1 MPSNGRKT
9 LHRLAIIG
17 VLSLLVLT
25 TFSSGC
31 LEEDDPIPDM
41 TDWQVAMT
49 VNKFD
54 TNGVRP
60 VNVTELLFK
69 VNFGSIDKDPWM
81 IHESDGFVKGLDDTI
96 PIRIEARYDDGKNP
110 PDAFAIMG
118 SNNVITGGLVF
129 AEGKMTLEIN
139 GNDELYTID
148 RSSVI
153 GPLYHTEITAT
164 ITGEYGDLVL
174 YFNLREPS

>member
-1 MPSNGRKT
+1 MPNSGGST

-25 TFSSGC
+25 TFSTGC
-31 LEEDDPIPDM
+31 LEDEEPIPDM
-41 TDWQVAMT
+41 SDWGVAMT
-49 VNKFD
+49 ISMFD
-54 TNGVRP
+54 TNGERS

-69 VNFGSIDKDPWM
+69 VNFGTINKDPWHL
-81 IHESDGFVKGLDDTI
+81 HESDGFVKGQDDTI
-96 PIRIEARYDDGKNP
+96 HIRIEARYEDGKNP
-110 PDAFAIMG
+110 PEDFAIMG

-129 AEGKMTLEIN
+129 AKGKMSLELN
-139 GNDELYTID
+139 GNEELFTID

-164 ITGEYGDLVL
+164 ITGDYGDLVL
-174 YFNLREPS
+174 YFNLREPN

>member
-1 MPSNGRKT
+1 MPSNGKKT

-25 TFSSGC
+25 TFSAGC
-31 LEEDDPIPDM
+31 LEDDEPIPDM
-41 TDWQVAMT
+41 SDWRVSMT

-54 TNGVRP
+54 TNGVRS

-69 VNFGSIDKDPWM
+69 VNFGSIDKDPWL
-81 IHESDGFVKGLDDTI
+81 IQESDGFVKGIDDTH
-96 PIRIEARYDDGKNP
+96 PISIEARYDDGKNP
-110 PDAFAIMG
+110 PEDFAIMG
-118 SNNVITGGLVF
+118 NSNVITGGLVF
-129 AEGKMTLEIN
+129 NKGKMTLELN
-139 GNDELYTID
+139 GNDELVTID

-164 ITGEYGDLVL
+164 ITGDYGDLIL